1 MQGYPANHEGRQSRL
16 CSTDVGVP
24 DSASFRVDFTRT
36 GGKAP
41 EMQDPCGYADTIA
54 TEVLENIPDA

>member
-1 MQGYPANHEGRQSRL
+1 MQGYLANHKGRQSRL

-24 DSASFRVDFTRT
+24 DSASFRLDFARCAS
-36 GGKAP
+36 KAP

-54 TEVLENIPDA
+54 AEVLENIPDA